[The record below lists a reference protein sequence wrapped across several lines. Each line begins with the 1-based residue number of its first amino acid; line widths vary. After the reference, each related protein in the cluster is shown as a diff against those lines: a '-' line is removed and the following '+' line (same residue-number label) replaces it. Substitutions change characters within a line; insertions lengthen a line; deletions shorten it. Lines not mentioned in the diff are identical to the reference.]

1 MKTRP
6 IHNSVSKWAKQSTS
20 KVKSIVEWIRTG
32 GKNNKEAI
40 ERIEKRLRDHFR
52 HKAHTKPKKKTKRRD
67 STIYST
73 MRQTALSDFI
83 SLKNDLY

>member
-6 IHNSVSKWAKQSTS
+6 IHNSGSKSAKRSTS

-40 ERIEKRLRDHFR
+40 ERIEKGLRDHFQ
-52 HKAHTKPKKKTKRRD
+52 HKVHQKNERKGQ
-67 STIYST
+67 YSILHNET
-73 MRQTALSDFI
+73 MRQTALSGFI

>member
-1 MKTRP
+1 MGKR
-6 IHNSVSKWAKQSTS
+6 
-20 KVKSIVEWIRTG
+20 EG
-32 GKNNKEAI
+32 GKNNRGAI

-52 HKAHTKPKKKTKRRD
+52 HEAHKNPKKKTKGRD
-67 STIYST
+67 STVYFT